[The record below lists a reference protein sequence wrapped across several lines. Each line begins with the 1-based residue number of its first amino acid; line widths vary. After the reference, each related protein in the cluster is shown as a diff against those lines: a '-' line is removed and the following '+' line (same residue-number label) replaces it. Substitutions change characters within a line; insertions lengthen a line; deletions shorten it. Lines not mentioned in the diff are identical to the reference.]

1 MQLNWYLKSKLQ
13 LRTWLNKLQIEDWF
27 GLWHV
32 FAALFFKWNDA
43 FCPKRH
49 RFIHCSLKKK
59 DKKRCRFEWH
69 HTSSS
74 SPGRAENRGGSFC
87 SPVFTDFFPLPSLS
101 QKDADQPCPKL
112 STCWRKGRRC
122 VPQVV
127 FAATTQWPPLPLS
140 PLFYL

>member
-13 LRTWLNKLQIEDWF
+13 LRTWLNKSQIEDWF

-49 RFIHCSLKKK
+49 RFIHCSLKKRTK
-59 DKKRCRFEWH
+59 NGAVLNDTVHLLLPLDVQKTGEGAFV
-69 HTSSS
+69 
-74 SPGRAENRGGSFC
+74 PF
-87 SPVFTDFFPLPSLS
+87 FIDFFPPPSLS
-101 QKDADQPCPKL
+101 QKDADQPGPKL

-127 FAATTQWPPLPLS
+127 FGATTQWPPLPFS